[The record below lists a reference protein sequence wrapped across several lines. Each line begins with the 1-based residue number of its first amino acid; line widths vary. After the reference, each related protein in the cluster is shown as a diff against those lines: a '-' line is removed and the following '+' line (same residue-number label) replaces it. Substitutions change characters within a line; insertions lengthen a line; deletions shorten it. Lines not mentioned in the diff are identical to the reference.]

1 MRLFLLPILKTP
13 QPPPGIP
20 RDSPGPL
27 DFGDQTLHRANPT
40 APRSCSSPKTNPDPS
55 STLHPL
61 VPYTPCRDQLCPRP
75 CPRVSPPRLG
85 GLGVPRCPLSA
96 GAGGAVGA
104 GGAGRCPRGAQTAP
118 RDRGQGTRDRGQEGF
133 AFRLRPM
140 KVFKKRGC
148 GMGTSQAQGFESSAL
163 KEWPRPLFPRRKI
176 GGDKAPFA
184 IILFLL
190 SRRKTVN
197 LTNLAH
203 LAAWEIVLR
212 GK

>member
-1 MRLFLLPILKTP
+1 MGTKHGTAQTPRLPGAAAAPKTTRILLRPFILFSSTP
-13 QPPPGIP
+13 PAGASSVPVLVPVCPPPGSGAWVSLGAP
-20 RDSPGPL
+20 WVPGP
-27 DFGDQTLHRANPT
+27 G
-40 APRSCSSPKTNPDPS
+40 APS
-55 STLHPL
+55 
-61 VPYTPCRDQLCPRP
+61 
-75 CPRVSPPRLG
+75 
-85 GLGVPRCPLSA
+85 GLGA
-96 GAGGAVGA
+96 QD
-104 GGAGRCPRGAQTAP
+104 GAQTAP

-163 KEWPRPLFPRRKI
+163 KERPRPLFPRRKI

>member
-1 MRLFLLPILKTP
+1 MGTKHGTVQTPRLPGAAAAPKPTRILLRPFILFSPTP
-13 QPPPGIP
+13 PAG
-20 RDSPGPL
+20 
-27 DFGDQTLHRANPT
+27 A
-40 APRSCSSPKTNPDPS
+40 SSVPV
-55 STLHPL
+55 L
-61 VPYTPCRDQLCPRP
+61 VPVCP
-75 CPRVSPPRLG
+75 PPRLG
-85 GLGVPRCPLSA
+85 GLGVPRCPLGA

-104 GGAGRCPRGAQTAP
+104 GGTGRCPRGAQTAP
-118 RDRGQGTRDRGQEGF
+118 RDRGQGTRARGQEGF

-163 KEWPRPLFPRRKI
+163 KERPRPLFPRRKI
-176 GGDKAPFA
+176 GGDKTPFA